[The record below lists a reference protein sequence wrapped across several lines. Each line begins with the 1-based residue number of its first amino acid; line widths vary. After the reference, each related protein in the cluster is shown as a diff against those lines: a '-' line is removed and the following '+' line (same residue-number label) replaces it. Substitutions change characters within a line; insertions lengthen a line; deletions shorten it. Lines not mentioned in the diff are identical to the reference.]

1 MYSRMSFKKF
11 SIVIFIL
18 VIVIAVVYFSK
29 NIILRY
35 MGDFLVV
42 NQEIQNADCI
52 VVLSG
57 DYGNR
62 IAEAVDLLK
71 KGRAKWLVLTG
82 PYIQDEHF
90 FKEDLPCNPSWPDLM
105 RSYALRHGINKSLIY
120 SHTTQAASTQEEA
133 ESVTR
138 FIKSKNWKSCI
149 VVTSNYHTRRAGF
162 IFKKYAKK
170 AGLNFYIH
178 AAPDPIL
185 FPEEWWNCRSCAK
198 NVFYEYT
205 KLIYYIFNY

>member
-1 MYSRMSFKKF
+1 MRVKK
-11 SIVIFIL
+11 SLLIFIFCL
-18 VIVIAVVYFSK
+18 TVGIAAAYFFRTAM
-29 NIILRY
+29 LRFA
-35 MGDFLVV
+35 GNFLVV
-42 NQEIQNADCI
+42 DQKIQDADCI

-57 DYGNR
+57 GYENR
-62 IAEAVDLLK
+62 ISKAIELLK
-71 KGRAKWLVLTG
+71 KNKAKWLILTG
-82 PYIQDEHF
+82 PHIQDEHF
-90 FKEDLPCNPSWPDLM
+90 FKNDLPCNPSWPDLEGA
-105 RSYALRHGINKSLIY
+105 YALRHGINKTLIY
-120 SHTTQAASTQEEA
+120 NLTTQAASTQEEA

-162 IFKKYAKK
+162 IFKKYAEK

-185 FPEEWWNCRSCAK
+185 FPEEWWNCRPCAK

-205 KLIYYIFNY
+205 KLIYYIVNY